1 MNSMI
6 RFCKII
12 FFLILSAALITSCG
26 MQSKENSQGKNTDL
40 NSKTN
45 VKDNLNFRI
54 TWKTYS
60 GRGEAIS
67 KIVDSYNA
75 MNQTGYK
82 IELVDGDENLEEI
95 ETLLGNPGT
104 VDIYMLPYRYVQY
117 LGYEN
122 KLQDLSNS
130 MPNEESLFYENLW
143 KLGVV
148 NKKVY
153 GVPWLGHSMGLIY
166 NKQILEKAGVNPANI
181 RSLDSLVTAC
191 KKVEENTAAK
201 GIGLVG
207 ANHNDVSWMV
217 NQFIYGFGGSLV
229 NSEGTQVTIN
239 SKNAKDAIE
248 FYKNEL
254 GSYAQDSWLSDTG
267 VEVMDYFRNQQ
278 IAFEIQ
284 GLWGIT
290 DIWQNGSKFETG
302 VIPLEDIG
310 LYPEVGPMMV
320 SIQPY
325 LSEKKKTAA
334 IEFVRYLISKEAQ
347 EMIMNGEY
355 SPEHDA
361 FYPFRLPVR
370 KDISNSV
377 VFKEYPE
384 FVAFLSGFSK
394 PSIDVPV
401 PLWQR
406 IKDEYYAPGLHQV
419 MKGTLSVDDFL
430 LKIQTEGNKILKEDK
445 QEDQQ

>member
-1 MNSMI
+1 MNKTTRFFLYLFLMILTAALMMSCGLKNMEASPDSQTTMNSTMNEES
-6 RFCKII
+6 
-12 FFLILSAALITSCG
+12 LT
-26 MQSKENSQGKNTDL
+26 
-40 NSKTN
+40 
-45 VKDNLNFRI
+45 FRI

-67 KIVDSYNA
+67 KIVESYNGI
-75 MNQTGYK
+75 NQTGYSVS
-82 IELVDGDENLEEI
+82 LLDGDENLETI
-95 ETLLGNPGT
+95 EGLLSSSNSA
-104 VDIYMLPYRYVQY
+104 DIYMLPYRYVQY
-117 LGYEN
+117 LGYKN
-122 KLQDLSNS
+122 KLADISDSVQGVES
-130 MPNEESLFYENLW
+130 MFYERLW
-143 KLGVV
+143 QLGVV
-148 NKKVY
+148 NQKVY

-166 NKQILEKAGVNPANI
+166 NKQLLKQANVDPESI
-181 RSLDSLVTAC
+181 NSLSDFVDAC
-191 KKVEENTAAK
+191 RKVEENTSAK

-207 ANHNDVSWMV
+207 AEHNDVSWMV

-239 SKNAKDAIE
+239 SENAKNAIL

-254 GSYAQDSWLSDTG
+254 GQYAQDSWTSDTG
-267 VEVMDYFRNQQ
+267 VEVMDYFRDQQ

-290 DIWQNGSKFETG
+290 DIWKNGSEFETG

-310 LYPEVGPMMV
+310 LYPEIGPMMV
-320 SIQPY
+320 SIQPK
-325 LSEKKKTAA
+325 LSEEKKAA
-334 IEFVRYLISKEAQ
+334 AMEFIHYLISHDAQ

-361 FYPFRLPVR
+361 YYPFRLPVR
-370 KDISNSV
+370 KDISDSA
-377 VFKEYPE
+377 VFKEHPE
-384 FVAFLSGFSK
+384 FSIFLSGFSK

-419 MKGTLSVDDFL
+419 MKGALSVDEL
-430 LKIQTEGNKILKEDK
+430 LLQLETEGNKILSQESDEKE
-445 QEDQQ
+445 